1 MRRLVVL
8 LVAAVGANAEWTGVL
23 GLNFDSDVPI
33 ESRAMQ
39 CPSGY
44 ITGLTVRHGR
54 DSKTDVDLYDFRLKC
69 GGRRWGAWSGMPFSN
84 LLEEK
89 TIECP
94 LQQYMTGLEV
104 KQGRKEFGDV
114 DTYDFKLQ
122 CSGVWQDYMGLQFS
136 GEKSLASKECP
147 AGTMAWAWRSYRG
160 FVKKNDRDFYEFDL
174 NCKPANE
181 PAAAVR
187 RTPNLREISLPQNV
201 FVWSVKEVAAWLEAL
216 GLGEYASAFV
226 AHHVQGDVIFL
237 LLESH
242 LQDLGMRKIGDR
254 LYFMEVLTQLH
265 DATNRLSKTVGQL
278 SSSRSLPNLH
288 RAGLPLEVVSWSV
301 KEVAAFLRALGL
313 GEWQETF
320 LKHRIQGDIMFSLTE
335 PTLAEMG
342 VSKIGDRLYLVDCLQ
357 SLYEELTAWKQAR
370 EKGVGQKV
378 RASVPALPGGSGG
391 GATPGY
397 AGGAAAGAGGGA
409 GRGGGGGAGGGAG
422 GGGTALLQQMVSQ
435 GYTVDEI
442 MQLAKARPELAKLL
456 FSR

>member
-1 MRRLVVL
+1 MRAAAILVVACCS
-8 LVAAVGANAEWTGVL
+8 AAHAEWTGRL

-33 ESRAMQ
+33 ESRAMN

-54 DSKTDVDLYDFRLKC
+54 DSKTDVDTYDFRLKC
-69 GGRRWGAWSGMPFSN
+69 GGRRWGAWSGMPFTN

-122 CSGVWQDYMGLQFS
+122 CSGVWQEYMGLQFS
-136 GEKSLASKECP
+136 GEKSAASTECP

-174 NCKPANE
+174 NCKPATE
-181 PAAAVR
+181 ASAAVR
-187 RTPNLREISLPQNV
+187 KTPNLRELSLPQNV
-201 FVWSVKEVAAWLEAL
+201 FVWTVKEVSAWLDAL

-242 LQDLGMRKIGDR
+242 LQTLGMTKIGDR

-265 DATNRLSKTVGQL
+265 DATNRLSKSVGQL
-278 SSSRSLPNLH
+278 SSSRSLPNLQKS
-288 RAGLPLEVVSWSV
+288 GLPLEVVSWSV
-301 KEVAAFLRALGL
+301 KEVAKFLRALGQA
-313 GEWQETF
+313 EWTEVF
-320 LKHRIQGDIMFSLTE
+320 LTHRIQGDVMFSLTE

-342 VSKIGDRLYLVDCLQ
+342 VSKIGDRLYIVDCLQ
-357 SLYEELTAWKQAR
+357 SLYEELPAWKQAR
-370 EKGVGQKV
+370 EKGMGQKV
-378 RASVPALPGGSGG
+378 RASVPALPGG
-391 GATPGY
+391 GAS
-397 AGGAAAGAGGGA
+397 AGGGA
-409 GRGGGGGAGGGAG
+409 SSQ
-422 GGGTALLQQMVSQ
+422 LLQQMVSQ

-456 FSR
+456 FGR